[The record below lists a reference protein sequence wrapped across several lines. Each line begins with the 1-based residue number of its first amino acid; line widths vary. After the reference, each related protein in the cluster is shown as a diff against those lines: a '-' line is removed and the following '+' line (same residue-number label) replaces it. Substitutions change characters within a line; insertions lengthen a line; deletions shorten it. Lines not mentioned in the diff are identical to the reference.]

1 MSRRSR
7 AVEVFPDGERVR
19 AKYQGVEYDGTIL
32 RQIGDTSYEVAF
44 ESDEGHWEKTTKREH
59 IRRAEQQTVGLPRKA
74 EAEPPKAD
82 MRPAAKRGKKS
93 PAPKKTKAQ
102 KADDTEKRE
111 AEEAKKKDA
120 EKTKKK
126 EAEKKTKK
134 EAEKTKKKEAEKTKK
149 APPKRVQPAAMPS
162 KRSRTVEVFSDG
174 ERVRAK
180 YQGAEYDGTILR
192 QIGDTSYQV
201 AFESDEG
208 HWERATKREH
218 IRRAE

>member
-1 MSRRSR
+1 
-7 AVEVFPDGERVR
+7 VEVFPDGERVR

-44 ESDEGHWEKTTKREH
+44 ESDEGSWEKTTKREH
-59 IRRAEQQTVGLPRKA
+59 IRRAEQQIIGLPRRKV

-82 MRPAAKRGKKS
+82 KKS
-93 PAPKKTKAQ
+93 PAPKKTKAK

-126 EAEKKTKK
+126 EAEK
-134 EAEKTKKKEAEKTKK
+134 TKK
-149 APPKRVQPAAMPS
+149 APPKRVQPDAMPS

-174 ERVRAK
+174 ERVR
-180 YQGAEYDGTILR
+180 L
-192 QIGDTSYQV
+192 DTQSN
-201 AFESDEG
+201 F
-208 HWERATKREH
+208 
-218 IRRAE
+218 